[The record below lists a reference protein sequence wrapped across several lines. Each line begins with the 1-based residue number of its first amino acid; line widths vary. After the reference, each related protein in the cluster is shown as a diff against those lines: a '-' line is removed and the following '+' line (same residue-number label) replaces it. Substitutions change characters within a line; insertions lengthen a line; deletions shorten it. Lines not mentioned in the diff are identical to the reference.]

1 MKIHTEKKT
10 VSRQGTSRA
19 EERTADLSTPHGLY
33 EQERL
38 GLLKTWRNTADL
50 VANFYSNAQLS
61 AIITSTIEDLAHNE
75 KEKTAARERLTDE
88 LPTLKL
94 LRRCV
99 PPSLW
104 PDGIY
109 CEQATVQLKRA

>member
-1 MKIHTEKKT
+1 MKMDREKKT

-19 EERTADLSTPHGLY
+19 EELTADLSTPHGLY
-33 EQERL
+33 DEERL

-61 AIITSTIEDLAHNE
+61 AIITSTIGDLAHNE

-88 LPTLKL
+88 LPTLRL
-94 LRRCV
+94 LRGCV
-99 PPSLW
+99 PPNLW
-104 PDGIY
+104 PDGI
-109 CEQATVQLKRA
+109 CGEQATVQRKRA